1 MSNYIMINRWWK
13 LFNRQLA
20 VALRKSRFEE
30 RTKADIQANML
41 RFEKQLKETYDKYLM
56 EGSNPEEFRA
66 EIIGILIKV
75 FKRVGIKISI
85 SGVKAAKDEIYGM
98 DDVFKSISAWLKTFL
113 EQRPLKREAA

>member
-75 FKRVGIKISI
+75 LGLRYQYPG
-85 SGVKAAKDEIYGM
+85 
-98 DDVFKSISAWLKTFL
+98 
-113 EQRPLKREAA
+113 